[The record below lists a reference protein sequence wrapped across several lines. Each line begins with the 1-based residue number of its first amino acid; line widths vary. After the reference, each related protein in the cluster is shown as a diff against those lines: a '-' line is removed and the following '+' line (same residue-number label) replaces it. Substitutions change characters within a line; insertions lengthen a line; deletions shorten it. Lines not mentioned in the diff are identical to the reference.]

1 MARFLLMEP
10 IKAPATALDTGCKAV
25 LSLDELAS
33 LCKHLI
39 CFFELFNK
47 QDRKAADVSNSAQS
61 RPCPPSLAVEFMPI
75 SGWLF
80 FPNQSSRSFTWMY
93 EPQ

>member
-1 MARFLLMEP
+1 MARFLLVVP
-10 IKAPATALDTGCKAV
+10 IKASATAPDTGCKAV

-47 QDRKAADVSNSAQS
+47 QDTKAADVPDSAQS
-61 RPCPPSLAVEFMPI
+61 RLYLPWLEVEFMRV
-75 SGWLF
+75 SG
-80 FPNQSSRSFTWMY
+80 
-93 EPQ
+93 

>member
-1 MARFLLMEP
+1 MARFLLVVP
-10 IKAPATALDTGCKAV
+10 VKPLATPLDPGCKAV

-47 QDRKAADVSNSAQS
+47 QDTTAPDVSNSAQS
-61 RPCPPSLAVEFMPI
+61 RPCLPWFAVEFMRI
-75 SGWLF
+75 SG
-80 FPNQSSRSFTWMY
+80 
-93 EPQ
+93 